1 MKKRQE
7 NTHLGTELTVKIT
20 STAVAGHKTEF
31 SEITSVEPSYSYL
44 RVHTCMLHGN
54 GRDAAST
61 SSTIDT
67 LQIKTKT
74 GHMLSVTSQPMP
86 NACMM
91 HRWDQMPVHMSS
103 IMPIGHHDAPSHD
116 PAPLKENAS
125 RLSRSLPP
133 LFLRPCFPPNH
144 QCTYAL
150 HRFLPNSLLP
160 VPNKFGSLVLQLIC
174 KRLVVFDLKKK
185 RRYKVHQSNFYLY
198 ALNSPSV

>member
-1 MKKRQE
+1 MKYMKKRQE
-7 NTHLGTELTVKIT
+7 NTHLGTERTVKIT
-20 STAVAGHKTEF
+20 STAVAGHKREF

-103 IMPIGHHDAPSHD
+103 IMPIGHYDAPSHD

-125 RLSRSLPP
+125 RLSRP
-133 LFLRPCFPPNH
+133 LHSFSARLRPCFPPSMH
-144 QCTYAL
+144 AL

-160 VPNKFGSLVLQLIC
+160 VTNKFGSLVLQLSC
-174 KRLVVFDLKKK
+174 VRSAKKK
-185 RRYKVHQSNFYLY
+185 RFKVY
-198 ALNSPSV
+198 